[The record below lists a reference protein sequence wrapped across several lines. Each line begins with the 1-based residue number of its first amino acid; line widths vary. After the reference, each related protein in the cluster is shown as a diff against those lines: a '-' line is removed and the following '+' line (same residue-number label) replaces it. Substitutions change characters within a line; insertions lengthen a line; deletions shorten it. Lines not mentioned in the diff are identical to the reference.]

1 MKSKI
6 VLLLFSTICFTIC
19 SCHSLNENKNNSG
32 SSNSSNSVA
41 PSFLVAQEDFYF
53 ALTWGV
59 QKDSSYD
66 SRTET
71 LIKTKYVRE
80 RQPEEYIA
88 TYQYPNINEIYEMA
102 KSINVYSY
110 PDDYYPYEGS
120 SMMTEPSIDYVFE
133 INDKTITSKDCPL
146 LSEIPDDVTDRGKQ
160 YLTLILT
167 IRNTLMNSEEWN
179 AMPDFEVLYY

>member
-6 VLLLFSTICFTIC
+6 FLLLPFTICFALC
-19 SCHSLNENKNNSG
+19 SCDSLTQSKDNSG
-32 SSNSSNSVA
+32 SFSDA
-41 PSFLVAQEDFYF
+41 FPSFSVTQEDFYF
-53 ALTWGV
+53 VLTWGV

-66 SRTET
+66 SRTGT

-80 RQPEEYIA
+80 RQPEEYIT

-120 SMMTEPSIDYVFE
+120 SIMTEPSMDYVFE
-133 INDKTITSKDCPL
+133 INDKTITSEDCPL
-146 LSEIPDDVTDRGKQ
+146 LYEIPDDVTNRGKQ
-160 YLTLILT
+160 YLALILT
-167 IRNTLMNSEEWN
+167 IKNTLINSDEWK
-179 AMPDFEVLYY
+179 AMPDFEVWYD

>member
-1 MKSKI
+1 MTMLMAIS
-6 VLLLFSTICFTIC
+6 
-19 SCHSLNENKNNSG
+19 SC
-32 SSNSSNSVA
+32 SSNAA
-41 PSFLVAQEDFYF
+41 PSFSIEQEDFYF
-53 ALTWGV
+53 VLTWGV

-66 SRTET
+66 SRTGT

-110 PDDYYPYEGS
+110 ADDYYPYEGCS
-120 SMMTEPSIDYVFE
+120 IRSDPSMDYVFE
-133 INDKTITSKDCPL
+133 INDKTITSKDCPI
-146 LSEIPDDVTDRGKQ
+146 LSEIPDGVTKKGKQ

-167 IRNTLMNSEEWN
+167 IKNTLVNSEEWK
-179 AMPDFEVLYY
+179 AMPDFEVLYD